1 MPFATAKPR
10 FRLFTSVAVARGGE
24 VDLRTK
30 RRETAFGETNRK
42 QLTRVVVMIFE
53 AFNDPLIE
61 CDQDNAFVTSLSTK
75 VKTS

>member
-1 MPFATAKPR
+1 MITC
-10 FRLFTSVAVARGGE
+10 GGE

-53 AFNDPLIE
+53 AFNDP
-61 CDQDNAFVTSLSTK
+61 
-75 VKTS
+75 